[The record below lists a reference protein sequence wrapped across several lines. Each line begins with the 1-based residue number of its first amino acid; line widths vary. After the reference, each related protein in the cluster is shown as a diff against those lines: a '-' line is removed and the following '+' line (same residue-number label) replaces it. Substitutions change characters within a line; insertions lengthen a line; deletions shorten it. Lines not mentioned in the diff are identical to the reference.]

1 VDDSKNEISL
11 MFSDNK
17 LNISN
22 NNIALKPIPEKPENV
37 LKLGSI
43 RNDSKNQSEN
53 QILISKQRKFITLDN
68 YWCKDNLRMG
78 QSKEK
83 IDILRKDLKNSIDD
97 NAKSHNLLT
106 FFKSMNITK
115 NENEVK
121 LAKNYLFESK
131 ENNKNAIVNSVLHTN
146 ENASKSVSD
155 DNNNKESKKREISL
169 STNKAFFY
177 KFLLSNF

>member
-1 VDDSKNEISL
+1 
-11 MFSDNK
+11 MFSENK

-22 NNIALKPIPEKPENV
+22 NNIALKPIAEKPENE

-43 RNDSKNQSEN
+43 RTDFKNESEN
-53 QILISKQRKFITLDN
+53 KISISKQRKFITMDN
-68 YWCKDNLRMG
+68 YWGKDNLRIA

-83 IDILRKDLKNSIDD
+83 IDILRKDLKSSIDD

-115 NENEVK
+115 NENKVK

-131 ENNKNAIVNSVLHTN
+131 ENNKNTIVNSVLNTN

-155 DNNNKESKKREISL
+155 DNKNKESKKREISL
-169 STNKAFFY
+169 STNKAFIY
-177 KFLLSNF
+177 KFLLSKF